1 MEEHAALFAFSERL
15 QHCTSSTDC
24 YEAALN
30 AVPGQRSGPCAFLPR
45 RPNNKRAWSVE
56 TAGLIDPQIVIFSNS
71 QAVRRYM
78 EHNPSRLEVL
88 SAGSKESLA
97 EQIEVY
103 QLRYWLR
110 RRDAHE
116 VR

>member
-1 MEEHAALFAFSERL
+1 
-15 QHCTSSTDC
+15 
-24 YEAALN
+24 
-30 AVPGQRSGPCAFLPR
+30 
-45 RPNNKRAWSVE
+45 
-56 TAGLIDPQIVIFSNS
+56 
-71 QAVRRYM
+71 M